1 MTVNRKRWKTLY
13 FIYEIIRI
21 LKNPSQECNKTYTL
35 ISMSINYWNILEL
48 NLAMLLNM
56 YQQMLTS

>member
-1 MTVNRKRWKTLY
+1 MTVNRKRRDTLY
-13 FIYEIIRI
+13 FIYETIRI
-21 LKNPSQECNKTYTL
+21 LKNPCQECNEIYTL
-35 ISMSINYWNILEL
+35 INMNINYWNILEL